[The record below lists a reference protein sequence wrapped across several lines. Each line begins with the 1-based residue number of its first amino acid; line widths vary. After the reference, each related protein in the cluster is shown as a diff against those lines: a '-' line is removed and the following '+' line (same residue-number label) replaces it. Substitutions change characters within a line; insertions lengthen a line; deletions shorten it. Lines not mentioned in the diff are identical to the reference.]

1 MTIREML
8 ASTRSGLKAGGQLR
22 YKTGTTTDAAAADGT
37 TLIATSFEGVDD
49 AWNEMEV
56 KITSG
61 TNEGERQQVGDWV
74 NSTGTMTFVRP
85 FTNFVNASVTFEV
98 GEKGFISDHEFFDM
112 FTESQLELRQL
123 LRPEAFPA
131 DLEWIAVAG
140 TAGSATVPATV
151 HESPQSMLFID
162 TAASGEYDVTI
173 LPVDEK
179 DRFRDDAFLGSQLED
194 IVAIFEEGK
203 IKYRPTDAGSFK
215 IPQVPV
221 FANVTFAAGSVFP
234 AYLHSLQVTYAIW
247 RGWLKRERPDIA
259 QVWRQSYLDL
269 IATINER
276 VKGTIKQMTSLT
288 KGRD

>member
-8 ASTRSGLKAGGQLR
+8 ASTRSGLKAVGQLR
-22 YKTGTTTDAAAADGT
+22 YKTATTSGAGAAGGT
-37 TLIATSFEGVDD
+37 TLVSTGLAGVDD

-61 TNEGERQQVGDWV
+61 TNSGERRNVGDWV
-74 NSTGTMTFVRP
+74 NSTSTMTFVNP
-85 FTNFVNASVTFEV
+85 FTTQVATTVTFEV
-98 GEKGFISDHEFFDM
+98 GEKGFFSDHELLDM
-112 FTESQLELRQL
+112 FTESQLELRLL

-131 DLEWIAVAG
+131 DLEWIAIAG

-151 HESPQSMLFID
+151 HESPQSMLFVD

-179 DRFRDDAFLGSQLED
+179 DRFRDDAFLGSQLKD

-215 IPQVPV
+215 IPQVPI
-221 FANVTFAAGSVFP
+221 FANVTFTTGSVFP
-234 AYLHSLQVTYAIW
+234 AYLHSLQITYAVW
-247 RGWLKRERPDIA
+247 RGWLKREHSDIA
-259 QVWRQSYLDL
+259 QVWRQSYLDS